1 MMQKNDVRIPRFF
14 YRDTQKAMAEIQASI
29 EQCGSVREAMTQ
41 RIAPYAGLLPE
52 EYTAEQVIKQ
62 IEETA
67 SMFCA
72 AEAQITSK
80 DIRSKLKE
88 AIGQY
93 TEEEAF
99 YYLSILETT
108 VSAMDASADD
118 RLILPDAETIQAEIE
133 EKLANPGEL
142 SLAER
147 IDRLVDSFCEN
158 GMKTFVFAGGNDQ
171 IREAVRSDKAEA
183 PQVVVELLNEGM
195 EKADFYAMAACACYE
210 QILQGKIDGVTAQN
224 ADPRMVTV
232 LVSAGLSKGSILK
245 RLMRGEIDRD
255 LARDLLE
262 KLELVVKWMLAVL
275 YQVFMGAV
283 TFVVLTHIILA
294 FVENST
300 VLCAILV
307 GAAALI
313 AAGVTLLSEEEGECI
328 SETVM
333 DLTKYV
339 LSLPVRLGK
348 LIYDQVK
355 SRQSSRPAQ
364 PLPQQPV
371 QA

>member
-1 MMQKNDVRIPRFF
+1 MMQKNNVQIPRFF

-80 DIRSKLKE
+80 DIRSKLEE

-364 PLPQQPV
+364 PLPQQPG

>member
-1 MMQKNDVRIPRFF
+1 MMQKNNVQIPRFF

-80 DIRSKLKE
+80 DIRSKLEE

-313 AAGVTLLSEEEGECI
+313 AAGVTLLSEEEGKCI

-333 DLTKYV
+333 DLTTYV

>member
-1 MMQKNDVRIPRFF
+1 MMQKNNVQIPRFF

-171 IREAVRSDKAEA
+171 ILKAVRSDKAEA

-224 ADPRMVTV
+224 AAPRMVTV

>member
-1 MMQKNDVRIPRFF
+1 MMQKNNVQIPRFF

-80 DIRSKLKE
+80 DIRSKLEE

-171 IREAVRSDKAEA
+171 ILKAVRSDKAEA

-313 AAGVTLLSEEEGECI
+313 AAGVTLLSEEEGKCI

-333 DLTKYV
+333 DL

>member
-1 MMQKNDVRIPRFF
+1 MMQKNNVQIPRFF

-80 DIRSKLKE
+80 DIRSKLEE

-108 VSAMDASADD
+108 VSAMDASAGD

-147 IDRLVDSFCEN
+147 IDRLVDFFCEN

-171 IREAVRSDKAEA
+171 ILKAVRSDKAEA

-348 LIYDQVK
+348 LIYYQVK

>member
-1 MMQKNDVRIPRFF
+1 MMQKNNVQIPRFF

-80 DIRSKLKE
+80 DIRSKLEE

-171 IREAVRSDKAEA
+171 ILEAVRSDKAEA
-183 PQVVVELLNEGM
+183 PQVVVELLNESM
-195 EKADFYAMAACACYE
+195 EKANFYAMAACACYE

>member
-1 MMQKNDVRIPRFF
+1 MMQKNNVQIPRFF

-80 DIRSKLKE
+80 DIRSKLEE

-171 IREAVRSDKAEA
+171 ILEAVRSDKAEA

-313 AAGVTLLSEEEGECI
+313 AAGVTLLSEVEGTCI

>member
-1 MMQKNDVRIPRFF
+1 MMQKNNVQIPRFF

-80 DIRSKLKE
+80 DIRSKLEE

-108 VSAMDASADD
+108 VSAMDASAGD

-171 IREAVRSDKAEA
+171 ILEAVRSDKAEA

>member
-1 MMQKNDVRIPRFF
+1 MMQKNNVQIPRFF

-80 DIRSKLKE
+80 DIRSKLEE

-108 VSAMDASADD
+108 VSDMDASADD

-171 IREAVRSDKAEA
+171 ILEAVRSDKAEA

>member
-1 MMQKNDVRIPRFF
+1 MMQKNNVQIPRFF

-80 DIRSKLKE
+80 DIRSKLEE

-108 VSAMDASADD
+108 VSVMDASADD

-183 PQVVVELLNEGM
+183 PQVVVELLNAGM
-195 EKADFYAMAACACYE
+195 EKGDFYAMAACACYE

>member
-1 MMQKNDVRIPRFF
+1 MMQKNNVQIPRFF

-72 AEAQITSK
+72 TEAQITGE
-80 DIRSKLKE
+80 DVRRKLKE

-313 AAGVTLLSEEEGECI
+313 AAGVTLLSEEEGKCI

-333 DLTKYV
+333 DL

>member
-1 MMQKNDVRIPRFF
+1 MMQKNNVQIPRFF

-80 DIRSKLKE
+80 DIRSKLEE

-183 PQVVVELLNEGM
+183 PQVVVELLNKGM

>member
-1 MMQKNDVRIPRFF
+1 MMQKNNVQIPRFF

-80 DIRSKLKE
+80 DIRSKLEE

-171 IREAVRSDKAEA
+171 IREAVGSDKAEA
-183 PQVVVELLNEGM
+183 PQVVVELLNAGM

>member
-1 MMQKNDVRIPRFF
+1 MMQKNNVQIPRFF

-80 DIRSKLKE
+80 DIRSKLEE

-255 LARDLLE
+255 LAKDLLE

-275 YQVFMGAV
+275 YQVFMGTV

>member
-1 MMQKNDVRIPRFF
+1 MMQKNNVQIPRFF

-80 DIRSKLKE
+80 DIRSKLEE

-171 IREAVRSDKAEA
+171 ILEAVRSDKAEA

-313 AAGVTLLSEEEGECI
+313 AAGVTLLSEEEGKCI

-333 DLTKYV
+333 DL

>member
-1 MMQKNDVRIPRFF
+1 MMQKNNVQIPRFF

-80 DIRSKLKE
+80 DIRSKLEE

-171 IREAVRSDKAEA
+171 ILEAVCSDKAEA

-294 FVENST
+294 FVESST

-348 LIYDQVK
+348 LICNQVK
-355 SRQSSRPAQ
+355 SWQSSRPAQ

>member
-80 DIRSKLKE
+80 DIRSKLEE

-171 IREAVRSDKAEA
+171 ILEAVRSDKAEA

>member
-1 MMQKNDVRIPRFF
+1 MMQKNNVQIPRFF

-80 DIRSKLKE
+80 DIRSKLEE

-171 IREAVRSDKAEA
+171 ILEAVGSDKAEA
-183 PQVVVELLNEGM
+183 PQVVVELLNAGM

-364 PLPQQPV
+364 PLPQQPI

>member
-1 MMQKNDVRIPRFF
+1 MMQKNNVQIPRFF

-80 DIRSKLKE
+80 DIRSKLEE

-171 IREAVRSDKAEA
+171 ILEAVRSDKAEA

-195 EKADFYAMAACACYE
+195 EKAGFYAMAACACYE

-355 SRQSSRPAQ
+355 SRQPSRPAQ

>member
-1 MMQKNDVRIPRFF
+1 MMQKNNVQIPRFF

-80 DIRSKLKE
+80 DIRSKLEE

-171 IREAVRSDKAEA
+171 ILEAVGSDKAEA
-183 PQVVVELLNEGM
+183 PQVVVELLNAGM

-313 AAGVTLLSEEEGECI
+313 AAGVTLLSEEEGKCI

-333 DLTKYV
+333 DLATYV

>member
-1 MMQKNDVRIPRFF
+1 MMQKNNVQIPRFF

-171 IREAVRSDKAEA
+171 ILKAVRSDKAEA

>member
-1 MMQKNDVRIPRFF
+1 MMQKNNVQIPRFF

-80 DIRSKLKE
+80 DIRSKLEE

-108 VSAMDASADD
+108 VSAMDASAGD

-171 IREAVRSDKAEA
+171 ILKAVRSDKAEA

>member
-1 MMQKNDVRIPRFF
+1 MMQKNNVQIPRFF

-80 DIRSKLKE
+80 DIRSKLEE

-255 LARDLLE
+255 LAKDLLE

>member
-1 MMQKNDVRIPRFF
+1 MMQKNNVQIPRFF

-80 DIRSKLKE
+80 DIRSKLEE

-171 IREAVRSDKAEA
+171 IREAVGSDKAEA

-262 KLELVVKWMLAVL
+262 KLELVVKWILAVL